1 MLHGRLMV
9 RVADSGFQG
18 HTDSHV
24 FVLES
29 GKLEFV
35 VDNGRVG
42 LSDVPGK
49 LFGELALLYDAP
61 RAATV
66 CRQCAPPF
74 GTCPTSQP
82 PSP

>member
-9 RVADSGFQG
+9 RVAGLCLQG

-66 CRQCAPPF
+66 CRQCAPRF
-74 GTCPTSQP
+74 GTCPTAQP
-82 PSP
+82 PSF